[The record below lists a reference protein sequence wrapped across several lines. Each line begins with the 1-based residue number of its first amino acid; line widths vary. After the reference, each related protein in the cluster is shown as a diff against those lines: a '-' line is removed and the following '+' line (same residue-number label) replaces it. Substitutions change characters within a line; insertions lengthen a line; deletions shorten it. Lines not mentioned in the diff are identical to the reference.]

1 MSVSK
6 LSLAERLLL
15 LHLLGATEGNVIA
28 IRGHRNVIVRK
39 IVDRP
44 LPRSR
49 VVKARRTKTM
59 QSLVIHHRSVSQSL
73 G

>member
-44 LPRSR
+44 LPWSR